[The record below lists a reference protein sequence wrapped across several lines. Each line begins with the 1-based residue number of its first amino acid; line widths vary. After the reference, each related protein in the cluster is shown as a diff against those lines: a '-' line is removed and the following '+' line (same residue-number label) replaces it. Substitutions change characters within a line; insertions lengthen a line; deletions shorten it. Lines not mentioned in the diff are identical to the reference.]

1 MLQEKR
7 KSKKGLMMKIARAP
21 GFEPEITV
29 LETVVIAISLRP
41 RFMNMG
47 YERQKQ
53 FGTNLFLI
61 YKS

>member
-1 MLQEKR
+1 
-7 KSKKGLMMKIARAP
+7 MMKIARAP